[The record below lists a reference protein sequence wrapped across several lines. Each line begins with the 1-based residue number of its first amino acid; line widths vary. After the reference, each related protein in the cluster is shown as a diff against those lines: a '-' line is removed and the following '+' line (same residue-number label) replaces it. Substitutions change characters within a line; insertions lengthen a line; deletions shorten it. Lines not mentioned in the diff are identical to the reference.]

1 MPHAIIP
8 KNIQTKEEAIL
19 EDENY
24 LHLLP
29 SNEDI
34 IDYVKYSIL
43 VCLQSKNGL
52 LTTDKFGAEIDME
65 HLNFIY
71 HVAATDIEL
80 VHSVMSCIRLYLVP
94 KGDVLSEE
102 KENYPDKH
110 FRFRLDRTKLYG
122 SYSTFYPINYS
133 FMDKELILWLRKV
146 FNSSLVEC
154 VSDETVLEE
163 VIKNIFNHM
172 LWYGKDEYNLSE
184 HIKSFNNYKE
194 FKSDLNK
201 FLKEKGIKVN
211 GGGAGPYIDTYSY
224 SYDTNF
230 KKIKV
235 VIDMD
240 RRYRESLGR
249 ECNYSL
255 KLKHHSNNI
264 DERITVYYL
273 ENEEFW
279 KSAFKVLSKNTQ
291 SKKKGQTSLFDF
303 L

>member
-102 KENYPDKH
+102 KEK
-110 FRFRLDRTKLYG
+110 
-122 SYSTFYPINYS
+122 I
-133 FMDKELILWLRKV
+133 FMIYDENKKFFWVGKIFWWILKKE
-146 FNSSLVEC
+146 
-154 VSDETVLEE
+154 
-163 VIKNIFNHM
+163 IF
-172 LWYGKDEYNLSE
+172 
-184 HIKSFNNYKE
+184 I
-194 FKSDLNK
+194 
-201 FLKEKGIKVN
+201 
-211 GGGAGPYIDTYSY
+211 
-224 SYDTNF
+224 
-230 KKIKV
+230 
-235 VIDMD
+235 
-240 RRYRESLGR
+240 
-249 ECNYSL
+249 
-255 KLKHHSNNI
+255 
-264 DERITVYYL
+264 
-273 ENEEFW
+273 
-279 KSAFKVLSKNTQ
+279 
-291 SKKKGQTSLFDF
+291 
-303 L
+303 